1 MILILMNSCL
11 ENWRKLRVK
20 VKILCCNDANELEKQ
35 INEFTTDKAIIDI
48 KYQSV
53 GFYNQWNGN
62 GVPANAVVNDRVLIM
77 YDEEDP
83 DYVVSR
89 IKKGA

>member
-1 MILILMNSCL
+1 MKI
-11 ENWRKLRVK
+11 
-20 VKILCCNDANELEKQ
+20 KILCCNDANKLETQ
-35 INEFTTDKAIIDI
+35 INEFITDKAIIDI

-62 GVPANAVVNDRVLIM
+62 GVPENAVVNDRVLIM
-77 YDEEDP
+77 YVDEDS